1 MKIGYARVS
10 TDDQKMDLQRDALTA
25 AGCEKVFTDTASGA
39 KAERPGLADAL
50 SFARK
55 GDSLVVWRL
64 DRLGRSLPELVKIVG
79 ELEAAGVGFES
90 TTERIETSTA
100 TGRLV
105 FHLFAALAEF
115 ERRLIVERTMAG
127 LAAARARGRKGG
139 RPGLPAEKI
148 AAIHALADS
157 GRGPAEICKALGIGR
172 STFYKHAYEP
182 NEKTA
187 QTLRDSDAGI
197 DIHYAKDAADLF
209 AQLGIEETK
218 GSVYAAL
225 GMDDAEEMAAKAA
238 LADQIQEGIFA
249 GYTSTEDAAKQLDIP
264 LSKLSD
270 LLRGQF
276 RAISEAEMRD
286 YIDRLYHPP
295 VAPTKGKRRRAN
307 GDKVA

>member
-50 SFARK
+50 AFARK

-100 TGRLV
+100 AGRLV
-105 FHLFAALAEF
+105 FHVFAALAEF

-139 RPGLPAEKI
+139 RPGLPAEKV
-148 AAIHALADS
+148 AAIQALAAS
-157 GRGPAEICKALGIGR
+157 GRGPAEVCKALSIGR

-182 NEKTA
+182 NETTA
-187 QTLRDSDAGI
+187 KTLRDSRAGI
-197 DIHYAKDAADLF
+197 DIHHAKDAADLF

-249 GYTSTEDAAKQLDIP
+249 GYTSTEDAAKRLDIP

-295 VAPTKGKRRRAN
+295 VAPTKAKRRRAN
-307 GDKVA
+307 GDK

>member
-50 SFARK
+50 AFARK

-100 TGRLV
+100 AGRLV
-105 FHLFAALAEF
+105 FHVFAALAEF

-249 GYTSTEDAAKQLDIP
+249 GYTSTEDAAKRLDIP

-295 VAPTKGKRRRAN
+295 VAPTKGKQRRVT
-307 GDKVA
+307 GDKT